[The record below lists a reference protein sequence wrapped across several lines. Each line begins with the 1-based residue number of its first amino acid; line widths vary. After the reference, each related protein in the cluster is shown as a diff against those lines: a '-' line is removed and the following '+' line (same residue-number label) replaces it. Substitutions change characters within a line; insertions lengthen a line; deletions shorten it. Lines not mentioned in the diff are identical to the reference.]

1 MKEKYGHFING
12 KYVESKSGKYIDS
25 INPHDAS
32 VIAQITEG
40 DSADV
45 EQAIQSS
52 KKAQE
57 LWKNMRALERGKI
70 LINVGRT
77 LRENIKRLAE
87 IESREMGM
95 PITAVL
101 GSMETA
107 ANYLEYYGG
116 LAPSIQGET
125 LPMGP
130 QTHAYTLHEPYGVI
144 GLITPWNA
152 PLNQTTRGLG
162 PALAAGNTIVQKPSE
177 HTSLTALIMAELAVE
192 AGLPAGVWNV
202 VTGYGNDVGDAI
214 VRHPGT
220 NKVSFTGSLRTGQV
234 IGNVAAEKVMPVTL
248 ELGGKS
254 PNIIFEDADL
264 EKTIPGVLVGFSAN
278 SGQICSA
285 GTRILVQKSIYDTFS
300 EALAKAASTIPI
312 GIDETFPSLGPLANK
327 TQYEKVL
334 DYYGVAKE
342 EGAIA
347 LTGGGPVEETKG
359 YYVKPTVYTNVNA
372 DMRIYKEEIFGPV
385 GVLIPFETEEEAIQ
399 IANDSEYGLAA
410 GIWTQDVSRVHR
422 VASKLQAGQIYVNSY
437 FDSGV
442 EAPFGGYKKSGIGRE
457 KGMIAIKNYLQVK
470 SVIVKL

>member
-1 MKEKYGHFING
+1 MREKYGHFISG
-12 KYVESKSGKYIDS
+12 VYVDPNSNKYIDS

-32 VIAQITEG
+32 VTTQIAEG
-40 DSADV
+40 NAADV
-45 EQAIQSS
+45 EQAIQSA
-52 KKAQE
+52 KEAQA
-57 LWKNMRALERGKI
+57 LWKSMRALERGKI
-70 LINVGRT
+70 LINVGRA
-77 LRENIKRLAE
+77 LRDNINMLTK
-87 IESREMGM
+87 IESLEMGM
-95 PITAVL
+95 PVKAAL

-107 ANYLEYYGG
+107 ANYMEYYGG

-130 QTHAYTLHEPYGVI
+130 NTHAYTLHEPYGVI

-177 HTSLTALIMAELAVE
+177 HTSLTALIMAELAVK
-192 AGLPAGVWNV
+192 AGLPPGVWNV

-214 VRHPGT
+214 VRHPNT
-220 NKVSFTGSLRTGQV
+220 KKVSFTGSLRTGQI
-234 IGNVAAEKVMPVTL
+234 IGNVAAEKIMPVTL

-254 PNIIFEDADL
+254 PNIIFEDADFH
-264 EKTIPGVLVGFSAN
+264 KTIPGVLTGFVAN

-285 GTRILVQKSIYDTFS
+285 GTRILVQKSIYDKFS
-300 EALAKAASTIPI
+300 HALAEAASDIPI
-312 GIDETFPSLGPLANK
+312 GNDKAYPSLGPIANK
-327 TQYEKVL
+327 EQYEKVL
-334 DYYGVAKE
+334 GYYETAKD
-342 EGAIA
+342 EGAVA
-347 LTGGGPVEETKG
+347 LTGGGPVEESKG
-359 YYVKPTVYTNVNA
+359 YYVKPTVYTNVQN
-372 DMRIYKEEIFGPV
+372 DMRIYKEEVFGPV

-422 VASKLQAGQIYVNSY
+422 VAAKIQAGQIFVNSY
-437 FDSGV
+437 YDSGV

-470 SVIVKL
+470 SVIVKI